1 MTHGAVGSSSA
12 ASSAANRL
20 HQENRGRFATCSDKR
35 KQATPPS
42 KEAQWSFVQHGKNT
56 TGGSGQARSMFQ
68 MREMISGGT
77 ISLKRIYSRNS
88 TRLVISIVGYQYHK
102 KPKEN
107 SQDRNNGLG
116 FLALKVFKPRATS
129 RLHDLDIFFTSVSAI
144 TVSSM
149 SPVDMEVFSNTQ
161 LIIITIL
168 MFIGGPIFT
177 SFFNIYLSHFTKFVF
192 PQSKIKHLIGSFKAD
207 HTIEDRHLDQENIN
221 DRHEIPSQI
230 NEKASKCLYLVVIGY
245 NLVTNIAG
253 SMLLLVYVSFVKTAR
268 DVLRSKEISTLTFSI
283 FTTVSTFATCGF
295 VPTNE
300 NMIIFRK
307 NSGLLWLLIPLVL
320 MGNTLFPCFL
330 RLLIWGLSKTTKREE
345 FGYILK
351 NRKKMGYS
359 HLLSVRLCVFL
370 GLTVLGF
377 ILIQLFLFCTF
388 AWSSESLAGM
398 NWYEKLVGSLFQVVN
413 SRHTGETI
421 VDLSTL
427 SPAILIVFILMMYL
441 PPYTLFMPFTIKKKN
456 KKEEENDSGYE
467 KGGKKSGLLV
477 SQLSFLVICIFLI
490 SITERQKL
498 RRDPLN
504 FNVLNITLEVVSAY
518 GNVGFTTGYSCE
530 RRLNVSDG
538 GCEDAGYGFAG
549 RWSSSGKFILI
560 IVMFYGRLKQFTAK
574 SGRAWI
580 LYPSSS

>member
-1 MTHGAVGSSSA
+1 MDRVA
-12 ASSAANRL
+12 
-20 HQENRGRFATCSDKR
+20 GRKFCKIR
-35 KQATPPS
+35 S
-42 KEAQWSFVQHGKNT
+42 KLYKSRSCFLNFVYFLSF
-56 TGGSGQARSMFQ
+56 SF
-68 MREMISGGT
+68 
-77 ISLKRIYSRNS
+77 
-88 TRLVISIVGYQYHK
+88 
-102 KPKEN
+102 
-107 SQDRNNGLG
+107 LG
-116 FLALKVFKPRATS
+116 FLAVKVSNPRTTS
-129 RLHDLDIFFTSVSAI
+129 RPHDLDIFFTSVSAI

-149 SPVDMEVFSNTQ
+149 STVDMEVFSNTQ

-177 SFFNIYLSHFTKFVF
+177 SFLNIYLSHFTKFVF
-192 PQSKIKHLIGSFKAD
+192 PHSKIKHFIGSFKAD
-207 HTIEDRHLDQENIN
+207 HTIEDLRLDQENIT
-221 DRHEIPSQI
+221 DRHEIPSQT

-245 NLVTNIAG
+245 HLVTNIAG

-268 DVLRSKEISTLTFSI
+268 DVLRSKEISALTFSI

-388 AWSSESLAGM
+388 SWSSESLAGM

-427 SPAILIVFILMMYL
+427 SPAILILFILMMYL
-441 PPYTLFMPFTIKKKN
+441 PPYTLFMPFTMKKKN
-456 KKEEENDSGYE
+456 KKEEENDSGYK

-504 FNVLNITLEVVSAY
+504 FNVLNITLEVV
-518 GNVGFTTGYSCE
+518 
-530 RRLNVSDG
+530 R
-538 GCEDAGYGFAG
+538 
-549 RWSSSGKFILI
+549 
-560 IVMFYGRLKQFTAK
+560 
-574 SGRAWI
+574 
-580 LYPSSS
+580 

>member
-1 MTHGAVGSSSA
+1 M
-12 ASSAANRL
+12 NRVA
-20 HQENRGRFATCSDKR
+20 GRKFCKIR
-35 KQATPPS
+35 S
-42 KEAQWSFVQHGKNT
+42 KLYKSRSCFLNFVYFLSF
-56 TGGSGQARSMFQ
+56 SF
-68 MREMISGGT
+68 
-77 ISLKRIYSRNS
+77 
-88 TRLVISIVGYQYHK
+88 
-102 KPKEN
+102 
-107 SQDRNNGLG
+107 LG
-116 FLALKVFKPRATS
+116 FLAVKVSNPRTTS
-129 RLHDLDIFFTSVSAI
+129 RPHDLDIFFTSVSAI

-149 SPVDMEVFSNTQ
+149 STVDMEVFSNTQ

-177 SFFNIYLSHFTKFVF
+177 SFLNIYLSHFTKFVF
-192 PQSKIKHLIGSFKAD
+192 PHSKIKHLIGSFKAD
-207 HTIEDRHLDQENIN
+207 HTIEDLRLDQENIT
-221 DRHEIPSQI
+221 DRHEIPSQT

-245 NLVTNIAG
+245 HLVTNIAG

-268 DVLRSKEISTLTFSI
+268 DVLRSKEISALTFSI

-388 AWSSESLAGM
+388 SWSSESLAGM

-427 SPAILIVFILMMYL
+427 SPAILILFILMMYL
-441 PPYTLFMPFTIKKKN
+441 PPYTLFMPFTMKKKN
-456 KKEEENDSGYE
+456 KKEEENDSGYK

-574 SGRAWI
+574 TGRAWI